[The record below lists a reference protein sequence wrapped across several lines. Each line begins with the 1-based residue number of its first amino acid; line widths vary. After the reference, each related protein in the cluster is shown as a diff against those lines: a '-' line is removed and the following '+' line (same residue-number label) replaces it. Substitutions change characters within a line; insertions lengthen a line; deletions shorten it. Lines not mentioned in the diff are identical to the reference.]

1 MLFRSDT
8 PGVATLLNNLG
19 IIARFQRDLV
29 GARQMNEE
37 SLTLFREMGDRWAV
51 GQLLNNQAC
60 VASDQ
65 GEYAEARSLLNE
77 SLMIRRQLGD
87 KAGLALSLNTL
98 ADVVLDE
105 GEFGDARPLLN
116 ESLEINRE
124 LGDQTAI
131 AYLIEDYSGLAAAEA
146 KPQKALQLA
155 GFAAALRESIGAPL
169 PPAEQARV
177 DRMLAP
183 ARAALAES
191 IAVAEW
197 EAGRSLSLEQAI
209 ESALSTK

>member
-1 MLFRSDT
+1 MNDESLSLFRK
-8 PGVATLLNNLG
+8 
-19 IIARFQRDLV
+19 
-29 GARQMNEE
+29 
-37 SLTLFREMGDRWAV
+37 MGDRWAV

-65 GEYAEARSLLNE
+65 KEYAEARLLLQE

-105 GEFGDARPLLN
+105 GEFSEARPLLD
-116 ESLEINRE
+116 ESLMISRD

-131 AYLIEDYSGLAAAEA
+131 AYLLEDYAGLSAAEA
-146 KPQKALQLA
+146 RPEKALQLA

-169 PPAEQARV
+169 PPSEQARV

-183 ARAALAES
+183 AKDALSESVRATVWES
-191 IAVAEW
+191 
-197 EAGRSLSLEQAI
+197 GRSMRMEQAI
-209 ESALSTK
+209 ELAFSAR